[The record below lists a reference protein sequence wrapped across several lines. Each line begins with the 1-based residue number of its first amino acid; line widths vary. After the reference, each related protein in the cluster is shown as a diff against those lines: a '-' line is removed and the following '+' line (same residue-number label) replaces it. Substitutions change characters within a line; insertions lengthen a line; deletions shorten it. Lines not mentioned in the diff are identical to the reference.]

1 MPSFRVLLASDR
13 AGLKNVL
20 LSQPRAQSCTRR
32 LNRAFIIGT
41 VLNVGFVVI
50 EAFFGV
56 VTQSLALL
64 ADAGHNLS
72 DVLGLLLAWG
82 ASFLSQRPPTRCF
95 TYGLRRSSILAAL
108 FNAIILLLAM
118 GGGLLGKPSDA

>member
-50 EAFFGV
+50 EAFFGI

-64 ADAGHNLS
+64 VDAGHNLS

-82 ASFLSQRPPTRCF
+82 ASFLSQRPRQDALPTGYVALLFWQRCL
-95 TYGLRRSSILAAL
+95 TQL
-108 FNAIILLLAM
+108 FCCWQ
-118 GGGLLGKPSDA
+118 

>member
-13 AGLKNVL
+13 AGLKNFL

-50 EAFFGV
+50 EAFFGI
-56 VTQSLALL
+56 VTQSRRC
-64 ADAGHNLS
+64 GS
-72 DVLGLLLAWG
+72 Q
-82 ASFLSQRPPTRCF
+82 SQRCAWAVTRLGTQFSVSAPPDKML
-95 TYGLRRSSILAAL
+95 YLRATSL
-108 FNAIILLLAM
+108 FYFGSAV
-118 GGGLLGKPSDA
+118 